1 MDGKTLTARHIAQQY
16 EEVQEYNRMYKELD
30 DLYHEIALGIGMSDG
45 EFSALYA
52 ISSLGD
58 GCLQRDI
65 CREVYVSKQTINSA
79 VRKLE
84 KNGILYLEEKRG
96 RDKKIFLTEEGK
108 DLVAAK
114 IIPVVEMEN
123 AVFAEMEPD
132 ERTELL
138 RLSQKYIEYFR
149 EKQKR
154 MLEDMK

>member
-16 EEVQEYNRMYKELD
+16 KEVQEYNRMYKELD
-30 DLYHEIALGIGMSDG
+30 DLYHEVALGIGMSDG
-45 EFSALYA
+45 ELSALYA
-52 ISSLGD
+52 MSFLGD
-58 GCLQRDI
+58 SCLQRDI

-84 KNGILYLEEKRG
+84 RKGILYLEEKKG
-96 RDKKIFLTEEGK
+96 RDKKIFLTEKGK
-108 DLVAAK
+108 DFVAEK

-123 AVFAEMEPD
+123 AVFVEMEPD

>member
-84 KNGILYLEEKRG
+84 RKGILYLEEKKG
-96 RDKKIFLTEEGK
+96 RDKKIFLTEKGK
-108 DLVAAK
+108 DL
-114 IIPVVEMEN
+114 
-123 AVFAEMEPD
+123 
-132 ERTELL
+132 LL
-138 RLSQKYIEYFR
+138 RRLFR
-149 EKQKR
+149 LWRWKTRFSRKWSR
-154 MLEDMK
+154 MRERSFSGCRRNI